1 MWRVQPKVGILVKV
15 KRLNLKLTKAYKPV
29 GDCDSSEELLQMIIQ
44 GLQNFWIKLCA
55 YYGGGV
61 GGNNIQK
68 QVLVST

>member
-1 MWRVQPKVGILVKV
+1 
-15 KRLNLKLTKAYKPV
+15 LTKASKPV
-29 GDCDSSEELLQMIIQ
+29 GDWDSNEELLQMIIQ
-44 GLQNFWIKLCA
+44 GLQNFWTKLCA

>member
-15 KRLNLKLTKAYKPV
+15 KRLKSQIDQSFQACWRL
-29 GDCDSSEELLQMIIQ
+29 DSSEELLQMIIQ
-44 GLQNFWIKLCA
+44 GLQNFWTKLCA